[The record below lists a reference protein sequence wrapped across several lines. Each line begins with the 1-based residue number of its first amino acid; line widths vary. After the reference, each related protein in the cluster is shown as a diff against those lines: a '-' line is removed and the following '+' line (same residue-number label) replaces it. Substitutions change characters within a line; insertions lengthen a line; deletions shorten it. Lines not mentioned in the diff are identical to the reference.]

1 MNNLARVTELQSI
14 TKKPCSEYKYSQL
27 SIYYDEKYK
36 AGWYY
41 MHASP
46 RPCFTAQLLDEIN
59 QYQNFVKSEMKGSL
73 QQKYNYLILSSNI
86 DGIFNLGGDL
96 AVFQKLIQTK
106 NKDSLLSYAIK
117 CIDVLYNNIVHLN
130 SELTTIALVQGDAL
144 GGGFEAALSSNLLI
158 AEEGTK
164 MGLPEVL
171 FNLFPGMG
179 AYSLLSRRVGQIKA
193 QEIILSGKLYSAE
206 ELFDLGIVDILAKK
220 GEGEME
226 VYRYINSAERKAN
239 TYQAI
244 RKVKDIFDPVSYQEL
259 IDITKIWV
267 DSALNIND
275 KDLRMM
281 DKLVMRQTA
290 NQV

>member
-1 MNNLARVTELQSI
+1 MNNLARVTELQTSN
-14 TKKPCSEYKYSQL
+14 KKVSSQHQYSQL
-27 SIYYDEKYK
+27 SVYYDAKYK

-59 QYQNFVKSEMKGSL
+59 QYQDFVKLEMKASL
-73 QQKYNYLILSSNI
+73 QQKYNYLILSSDI
-86 DGIFNLGGDL
+86 EGIFNLGGDL
-96 AVFQKLIQTK
+96 AVFQKLIQVGD
-106 NKDSLLSYAIK
+106 KDSLLNYAIK
-117 CIDVLYNNIVHLN
+117 CIDVLYNNIVHLE
-130 SELTTIALVQGDAL
+130 SELTTIALVKGDAL

-158 AEEGTK
+158 VEEGVK

-179 AYSLLSRRVGQIKA
+179 AYSLLSRKVGKA
-193 QEIILSGKLYSAE
+193 KAEAIILSGKLYSAE

-226 VYRYINSAERKAN
+226 VYRYINSADKREN
-239 TYQAI
+239 SYQAI
-244 RKVKDIFDPVSYQEL
+244 RKVKDIIDPITYQEL

-281 DKLVMRQTA
+281 NKLVMRQ
-290 NQV
+290 NVK